1 MNLVA
6 DTSGISGIARTPRKW
21 RYDYVR
27 FAGVLLFLFDVMSV
41 LLAGW
46 AVTTLYV
53 SLLGPAAIDAGAWS
67 DHEGMALGAAAV
79 LGALVLYDRR
89 LGVRARRGRIAS
101 MLRRYASGFLAFASA
116 SLVIALA
123 SDTLAGLPRGWL
135 AACLGLSLLLTSI
148 TRLLLV
154 RKIRLLESDGALTE
168 TIAVVGAGALADRL
182 IRHLHETRRGAVEI
196 VGVYDDAPAGGGATR
211 AAGTI
216 ADLIELAKTRTIDW
230 IVLTMPCTDEDPLR
244 SVVERLEA
252 LAVPVGLCPEN
263 IGLELPWRNVDYV
276 GDGVPVMLL
285 ADRPIRRWSAVVKS
299 LEDIVLGAI
308 ITIMLLP
315 VLAFTAIAIKIDSR
329 GPIIFKQRRHTYNNR
344 EFEVYKFRTM
354 HWAPAPASGELKQTT
369 RNDDRV
375 TRVGRFLRASSID
388 ELPQLFNVLQGD
400 MSLVGPRPHAVNMR
414 TENRLGWEIT
424 DEYAHRHRVKPG
436 MTGWSQV
443 NGCRGATDTVEQL
456 RRRVELDLYYIEHWS
471 LAFDLKILAL
481 TVKEVLKGTN
491 AY

>member
-6 DTSGISGIARTPRKW
+6 DTSRVSGLARTPRKW
-21 RYDYVR
+21 RCDYVR
-27 FAGVLLFLFDVMSV
+27 FAGILLFPFDVVSV
-41 LLAGW
+41 LFAGW
-46 AVTTLYV
+46 LVTTLYV
-53 SLLGPAAIDAGAWS
+53 SVLGPATVDVGAWA

-79 LGALVLYDRR
+79 LAALVLYDRR
-89 LGVRARRGRIAS
+89 LGIRARRGRIAA
-101 MLRRYASGFLAFASA
+101 MLRRYATGFLVFATA
-116 SLVIALA
+116 ALVIALA
-123 SDTLAGLPRGWL
+123 SDTLSGLPRGWM
-135 AACLGLSLLLTSI
+135 AACLGVSFLLTSI
-148 TRLLLV
+148 SRVLLV
-154 RKIRLLESDGALTE
+154 RKIRLLERDGALTE

-182 IRHLHETRRGAVEI
+182 IRHLHETRRSAVEI
-196 VGVYDDAPAGGGATR
+196 LGVYDDAPAGGGATR

-216 ADLIELAKTRTIDW
+216 ADLIGLAKTRTIDW
-230 IVLTMPCTDEDPLR
+230 IVLTLPGTAEDTLPA
-244 SVVERLEA
+244 VVQRLEA

-263 IGLELPWRNVDYV
+263 VGLELPWRNVDYV

-285 ADRPIRRWSAVVKS
+285 ADRPIRRLNAVIKS
-299 LEDIVLGAI
+299 LEDIVLGGL

-315 VLAFTAIAIKIDSR
+315 VLAIAALAIKIDSR
-329 GPIIFKQRRHTYNNR
+329 GPVIFKQRRHTFNNR

-354 HWAPAPASGELKQTT
+354 RWAPAAASGELKQTA
-369 RNDDRV
+369 RNDDRI

-443 NGCRGATDTVEQL
+443 NGYRGATDTVAQL
-456 RRRVELDLYYIEHWS
+456 RRRVELDLYYVENWS
-471 LAFDLKILAL
+471 LAFDLRILAL
-481 TVKEVLKGTN
+481 TVREVLKGTN

>member
-6 DTSGISGIARTPRKW
+6 DSSGLSGIARTPRKW
-21 RYDYVR
+21 RRDYVR
-27 FAGVLLFLFDVMSV
+27 FAGILLFPFDVVSV
-41 LLAGW
+41 LLAGSI
-46 AVTTLYV
+46 VTTLYV
-53 SLLGPAAIDAGAWS
+53 SLLGPAAVDAGTWA

-79 LGALVLYDRR
+79 LAALVLHDRR
-89 LGVRARRGRIAS
+89 LGVRARRGRIAAI
-101 MLRRYASGFLAFASA
+101 LRRYASGFLAFASA
-116 SLVIALA
+116 AFVIALA
-123 SDTLAGLPRGWL
+123 SNTFAGLPRGWM
-135 AACLGLSLLLTSI
+135 AACLGVSLLLTSI
-148 TRLLLV
+148 SRVLVV
-154 RKIRLLESDGALTE
+154 RKIRLLERDGVLTE

-182 IRHLHETRRGAVEI
+182 IHHLHETRRGAIEI
-196 VGVYDDAPAGGGATR
+196 LGVYDDAPAGGGTTG

-216 ADLIELAKTRTIDW
+216 ADLIELAKTRSIDW
-230 IVLTMPCTDEDPLR
+230 IVLTVRGTAEDTLPD
-244 SVVERLEA
+244 VVQRLEA

-285 ADRPIRRWSAVVKS
+285 ADRPIRRWNAVIKS
-299 LEDIVLGAI
+299 LEDIVLGGL
-308 ITIMLLP
+308 ITLVLLP
-315 VLAFTAIAIKIDSR
+315 VLAIVALAIKIDSR
-329 GPIIFKQRRHTYNNR
+329 GPVIFKQRRHTFNNR

-354 HWAPAPASGELKQTT
+354 HWAPAGAGGELKQTA

-443 NGCRGATDTVEQL
+443 NGCRGATDTVAQL
-456 RRRVELDLYYIEHWS
+456 RRRVELDLYYVENWS
-471 LAFDLKILAL
+471 LAFDLRILVL
-481 TVKEVLKGTN
+481 TVREVLKGTN

>member
-6 DTSGISGIARTPRKW
+6 ETPGLGIARTPRGW
-21 RYDYVR
+21 RCDYVR
-27 FAGVLLFLFDVMSV
+27 LAGILLFPFDVLSV

-46 AVTTLYV
+46 AVTTLFAF
-53 SLLGPAAIDAGAWS
+53 LLGPAAVDPGTWS
-67 DHEGMALGAAAV
+67 DHEGMALGTAAV
-79 LGALVLYDRR
+79 LAALAMYDRR
-89 LGVRARRGRIAS
+89 LGVRARRGRVGS
-101 MLRRYASGFLAFASA
+101 LLRRYAGGFLAFASA

-123 SDTLAGLPRGWL
+123 SDTLTGMPPGWL
-135 AACLGLSLLLTSI
+135 PACLGASLLLTSI
-148 TRLLLV
+148 TRVLLV
-154 RKIRLLESDGALTE
+154 RKIRLLERDGVLTE

-182 IRHLHETRRGAVEI
+182 VRHLHETRRGAVEI
-196 VGVYDDAPAGGGATR
+196 VGIYDDVPAEPGASR
-211 AAGTI
+211 AHGTI

-263 IGLELPWRNVDYV
+263 VGLELPYRNVDYV

-285 ADRPIRRWSAVVKS
+285 ADRPIRRWSAVLKS
-299 LEDIVLGAI
+299 LEDIVLGGI
-308 ITIMLLP
+308 ITMLLLP
-315 VLAFTAIAIKIDSR
+315 VLAIAAIAIKLDSP
-329 GPIIFKQRRHTYNNR
+329 GPIIFKQRRHTFNNR

-354 HWAPAPASGELKQTT
+354 RWTPESAGGELKQTL

-456 RRRVELDLYYIEHWS
+456 RRRVELDLYYIENWS
-471 LAFDLKILAL
+471 LAFDLKILVL
-481 TVKEVLKGTN
+481 TVREVLKGTN